1 MDKGGSRE
9 EMSRLEERL
18 SELQR
23 VAGELESVPDEQLSG
38 ELERALSLLGEINAE
53 LEEGISGVEDGQR
66 ETQRRLEG
74 WDASEFDRQIE
85 ATEEP
90 GE

>member
-53 LEEGISGVEDGQR
+53 LEEGISGVEGGQR
-66 ETQRRLEG
+66 EAQRRLEG
-74 WDASEFDRQIE
+74 WDVSGLDRRIE
-85 ATEEP
+85 AAEES
-90 GE
+90 EE